1 MKESHNTT
9 NWFACHRGCSG
20 LVFRPFSP
28 DLVLLQATLLDTSYS
43 VYQKSAILW
52 SEIIDKLCKTLIKHS
67 LKVTFWATQYLIEC
81 HTVFARSCLRRD
93 FSLCSGGVVFIFQID
108 SVSTRCTVRDSSQI
122 YFDSIIKSME
132 AFGKPLVE
140 NTWSVREPELT
151 RNLTLKNAK
160 KRSRW
165 ITHLFFGFLS
175 SQYLQEQRNHIM
187 KHRLIMVTGNNY
199 RLFMVNL
206 ANHLF

>member
-9 NWFACHRGCSG
+9 NCLRAIEAVLASFSG
-20 LVFRPFSP
+20 HSHQTSCYFKQLCQTRPILFI
-28 DLVLLQATLLDTSYS
+28 QT
-43 VYQKSAILW
+43 AILW

-67 LKVTFWATQYLIEC
+67 LKVNFLATQYLIEC
-81 HTVFARSCLRRD
+81 HSVFARSCLRRD

-140 NTWSVREPELT
+140 NT
-151 RNLTLKNAK
+151 
-160 KRSRW
+160 
-165 ITHLFFGFLS
+165 
-175 SQYLQEQRNHIM
+175 
-187 KHRLIMVTGNNY
+187 
-199 RLFMVNL
+199 
-206 ANHLF
+206 